1 MLLYAVKPVQLFR
14 AVSQG
19 VNNISYFFSFFSF
32 SFIFV
37 DKLCGTPIT
46 NVRVHTP
53 GKLNAPPHGLL
64 CSEPKII
71 NNKSI
76 MWQYY

>member
-19 VNNISYFFSFFSF
+19 VNNSLATFFF
-32 SFIFV
+32 FV